1 MAEIKVGEKRHVI
14 QSNWLRQ
21 EGDESAMEQ
30 VGFKVTDP
38 ASVRTMPSALH
49 GELRRLTMNKEIVGV
64 ERTLSFIRALCNL

>member
-21 EGDESAMEQ
+21 EGYESAMEQ

-38 ASVRTMPSALH
+38 ASVETMPSALH
-49 GELRRLTMNKEIVGV
+49 GELRRLTMNKEIVGM
-64 ERTLSFIRALCNL
+64 ERTMSFIRTLYNL

>member
-21 EGDESAMEQ
+21 EGDENAMEQ

-38 ASVRTMPSALH
+38 VSVGTMPSALH
-49 GELRRLTMNKEIVGV
+49 GELRPLTMNKGIIGV
-64 ERTLSFIRALCNL
+64 ERTMSFISALYNL